1 MLSFFQSYFLTARYD
16 KSETGKLEKDE
27 LKAYLTELND
37 GKEPSDEEVGARA
50 RGRCGG

>member
-16 KSETGKLEKDE
+16 KSETGKLEKPE

-37 GKEPSDEEVGARA
+37 GKEPSDEEVPVS
-50 RGRCGG
+50 